1 VILPPSPSEDQAE
14 DAVPTLLE
22 LAIFRGDPRIARSL
36 GTCIRLDSRRG
47 ETLPRFR
54 KIFDTREGRLA
65 SARGKRDY
73 VRSERSSSRKLL
85 DFSSRAD
92 VFIYSS
98 SSIIAPRVR
107 RTSLTVL
114 VCLSVY
120 NGGKERERVRER
132 GKRRKER
139 TVGRSEYQ
147 EGKQ

>member
-1 VILPPSPSEDQAE
+1 ML
-14 DAVPTLLE
+14 
-22 LAIFRGDPRIARSL
+22 
-36 GTCIRLDSRRG
+36 SRRG
-47 ETLPRFR
+47 IRISARAPRIRLLSEDRPIRSTLAFVSEMRLLGFK
-54 KIFDTREGRLA
+54 KIFDTREDAWRQL
-65 SARGKRDY
+65 RKRDY

-120 NGGKERERVRER
+120 NDGKE
-132 GKRRKER
+132 
-139 TVGRSEYQ
+139 
-147 EGKQ
+147 